1 MNIKRKSYEETME
14 TVMIE
19 RKSHEQ
25 ILDVIIEKMFYDDF
39 KAGKCCAS
47 DQVRYYDEESAKEY
61 FFNEWLV
68 RKNFATEIK

>member
-1 MNIKRKSYEETME
+1 MNIRRKSYGE
-14 TVMIE
+14 
-19 RKSHEQ
+19 
-25 ILDVIIEKMFYDDF
+25 ILDVIIEKMFFDDF

-47 DQVRYYDEESAKEY
+47 DQVRYYNEEAAKEH